1 MECNMEI
8 AKLPRKDQIET
19 LLEGAMDTPVV
30 MLNLLKFNER
40 AEGEEEGT
48 GQESYSRYAEK
59 MQQIVEGAGGRFLFI
74 GSADSQVIGD
84 SDVDWDA
91 VALVE
96 YPSRQAF
103 LEIASSQQVAEIGTS
118 RSAGLAGQW
127 LIACTEGAEV
137 VMS

>member
-1 MECNMEI
+1 MEI
-8 AKLPRKDQIET
+8 SKLPRNDQIEA
-19 LLEGAMDTPVV
+19 LLNGPMDTPVV

-40 AEGEEEGT
+40 ADGDEEGS
-48 GQESYSRYAEK
+48 GKDAYGRYAEK

-74 GSADSQVIGD
+74 GSTDSQVIGD
-84 SDVDWDA
+84 SDVEWDV

-127 LIACTEGAEV
+127 LIACTEGAQGLIR
-137 VMS
+137 

>member
-1 MECNMEI
+1 MEI
-8 AKLPRKDQIET
+8 AKLPRPEQVET
-19 LLEGAMDTPVV
+19 LLAGPMDRPVV

-40 AEGEEEGT
+40 AEGDEEGT
-48 GQESYSRYAEK
+48 GQEAYGRYAEK
-59 MQQIVEGAGGRFLFI
+59 MQHIVEGAGGRFLFI

-84 SDVDWDA
+84 SDVDWDV

-103 LEIASSQQVAEIGTS
+103 LEIASSQDVAKIGTS

-127 LIACTEGAEV
+127 LIACTEGMEAV
-137 VMS
+137 LP